1 MEPQIIDYYNEI
13 PNGINVID
21 KMNEELSELQKKYS
35 DLEKKINKFKT
46 PFIHVET
53 KEEYKK
59 YEDII
64 CNQFKNKINE
74 FLKDEE
80 TGIFELINIK
90 PIHNCHPDTLYD
102 DFSNGLY
109 WYSDKFSGVLTPE
122 EMKEKDKY
130 MRKENCKW
138 KIINE
143 LNKITKNVNKEW
155 CELRI
160 ELAFKLSLKK
170 YPSIRYKELT
180 DKYEMIEDLI
190 HHIFN
195 DEDCDYLPEIYLRS
209 CKEHSLLEYC
219 ESLNSLICY
228 NCKICDV
235 LSNYYDGEL
244 LCVDCRFNI

>member
-80 TGIFELINIK
+80 TGLINVMNKEWTSFRNFQENPWSMYGIFMNSWWNYK
-90 PIHNCHPDTLYD
+90 CKNEDTCM
-102 DFSNGLY
+102 
-109 WYSDKFSGVLTPE
+109 E
-122 EMKEKDKY
+122 Q
-130 MRKENCKW
+130 
-138 KIINE
+138 IINE

-160 ELAFKLSLKK
+160 NISFEEILKCYLEYGDELD
-170 YPSIRYKELT
+170 YCITEG
-180 DKYEMIEDLI
+180 II
-190 HHIFN
+190 NHIFN
-195 DEDCDYLPEIYLRS
+195 EQNGQDIYLPQLYNDS
-209 CKEHSLLEYC
+209 CNLYSDLECDSL
-219 ESLNSLICY
+219 SDIISY
-228 NCKICDV
+228 NCKICGKLD
-235 LSNYYDGEL
+235 NYNSSL
-244 LCVDCRFNI
+244 LCVECSLD